1 MLKNK
6 NRSAIDKVNASN
18 YVVPKG
24 EERYYHVKLEVP
36 QHDPHTGEKVSF
48 PYIQKFTAKMYKA
61 RLSRTLKLRG
71 YKTEILYDPT
81 EYLKKVAAESKLSRE
96 ERIKAKLMEDLRAAG
111 VLKDP
116 KEKSEEQIRK
126 ETIEELKKK
135 GLLKEESGEPDKK
148 GSKGKKDDSPAK
160 GDKAPESSGSPASS
174 VGEASAD
181 ETPAEESLD

>member
-6 NRSAIDKVNASN
+6 DRSAIDKVNASN

-24 EERYYHVKLEVP
+24 EERYYHVKLEVT
-36 QHDPHTGEKVSF
+36 QHDPHTGEKTSI
-48 PYIQKFTAKMYKA
+48 PYIQKFTAKMFKA

-81 EYLKKVAAESKLSRE
+81 EYLKKVAVESKLPRE

-111 VLKDP
+111 VLRDP

-126 ETIEELKKK
+126 ETIEELKKQ
-135 GLLKEESGEPDKK
+135 GLLKESTEGTEKKESPKD
-148 GSKGKKDDSPAK
+148 KKDDSPAK
-160 GDKAPESSGSPASS
+160 GNKAPKSSTK
-174 VGEASAD
+174 ETHAD

>member
-6 NRSAIDKVNASN
+6 DRSAIDKVNASN

-48 PYIQKFTAKMYKA
+48 PYIQKFTAKMFKA
-61 RLSRTLKLRG
+61 RLNRTLKLRG

-81 EYLKKVAAESKLSRE
+81 EYLKNVAHEAKLPRE
-96 ERIKAKLMEDLRAAG
+96 ERIRAKVMEDLRAAG
-111 VLKDP
+111 VLRDP
-116 KEKSEEQIRK
+116 NEKSEEQIRK

-135 GLLKEESGEPDKK
+135 GLLKESTK
-148 GSKGKKDDSPAK
+148 GTAKDGSPKGKKKDEPVEKAK
-160 GDKAPESSGSPASS
+160 AEEEPVE
-174 VGEASAD
+174 EA
-181 ETPAEESLD
+181 PAEESLD